1 MGEDRGKG
9 ERERRGRG
17 ERGSNLGGGGGF
29 KRGDAG
35 HDAVR
40 EAYDGAGAGEEAAH
54 VRQVDQQPDLH
65 VVW

>member
-1 MGEDRGKG
+1 M
-9 ERERRGRG
+9 
-17 ERGSNLGGGGGF
+17 ERGDLGGGGGF
-29 KRGDAG
+29 EGGDAR

-40 EAYDGAGAGEEAAH
+40 EADDGAGAGEEAAH